1 MIDKL
6 KEAQEELKKAVQ
18 AQIDLNTE
26 IESRDNPIMTEEDQK
41 KWDGLKEQRSALS
54 AKIKRLEEV
63 EKLRLETRE
72 KEDTELRKFEPET
85 KAVVKENRAASIEGR
100 NYHVESM
107 LCATILNDMDA
118 VAIAQRALK
127 EGGHYSDIEL
137 RDGYSTFKDSKGG
150 IFIPTSISNEIF
162 DMEQQFGV
170 IPQYATNFGI
180 NGERKKIP
188 SIIGRP
194 TFSAVNERSAIS
206 GSGTTFGGILL
217 DTLKWGCIVDWT
229 NEIGAAAGSKILPIL
244 MRKVAEAGAYL
255 KDDSA
260 FNADGTSSY
269 HNLKGFITL
278 AADSNVN
285 YVRKTSAD
293 TGDATFATLDADDF
307 LAVQFDVSPSVRER
321 GVYVMHPDMKQHL
334 LNLQDGQGQYI
345 YGGPAKSGGI
355 PTLWGRPLLFSEAF
369 PITDGAD
376 KPAALYFDPSYFAY
390 GTGQQMSVTR
400 LTEATITDED
410 GSSIN
415 LATQDAQALRFL
427 QYFDFQPSNLTT
439 TTAGTAKGAFA
450 VLYTAAS

>member
-1 MIDKL
+1 MTDKL
-6 KEAQEELKKAVQ
+6 KDAEEQLKKAAE
-18 AQIDLNTE
+18 AQIALNSE
-26 IESRDNPIMTEEDQK
+26 IENRDGILTEEEQR
-41 KWDGLKEQRSALS
+41 KWDELKETRSNLASKITRLKEVEALS
-54 AKIKRLEEV
+54 
-63 EKLRLETRE
+63 LETK
-72 KEDTELRKFEPET
+72 KEEETEVRKFEPKT
-85 KAVVKENRAASIEGR
+85 KVVVKENKAEGVEAR
-100 NYHVESM
+100 NFHVESM
-107 LCATILNDMDA
+107 LCATMYQDEDGIRA
-118 VAIAQRALK
+118 AQKALQ
-127 EGGHYSDIEL
+127 EGGHYQNIEL

-244 MRKVAEAGAYL
+244 MKKVAEAGAYL
-255 KDDSA
+255 KDNAA
-260 FNADGTSSY
+260 FNADGTSTY
-269 HNLKGFITL
+269 HNLKGFINL

-376 KPAALYFDPSYFAY
+376 VPAALYFDPSYFAY

-410 GSSIN
+410 GNSVN

-439 TTAGTAKGAFA
+439 TTASVAKGAFA